1 MSALAATRAVSVSL
15 WLRAPGFSAQAFA
28 EQPSAW
34 KRNHPPYHQP
44 ACLCSATTFPSNRS
58 APGAGREAQLLLH
71 QENQEEKQGTRG
83 KDTQKFRLHIEPGK
97 KARLQLRFHLKLGTV
112 KGAVQGRSPGS
123 AARQSAPTTQQ
134 HSCARVQAAEIKTN
148 PTESSTDPPSGLSCS
163 WGFVQVKAPRHKPK
177 NYSKG

>member
-1 MSALAATRAVSVSL
+1 MGSLAPHGVFQHHQISCTPASLWCRVKQPDSQGMEKLPVSALAATRAVSVSL

-34 KRNHPPYHQP
+34 KRNRPPYHQP

-71 QENQEEKQGTRG
+71 WENQEEKQGTRG

-123 AARQSAPTTQQ
+123 AARQSNTAVPE
-134 HSCARVQAAEIKTN
+134 C
-148 PTESSTDPPSGLSCS
+148 
-163 WGFVQVKAPRHKPK
+163 KPQK
-177 NYSKG
+177 